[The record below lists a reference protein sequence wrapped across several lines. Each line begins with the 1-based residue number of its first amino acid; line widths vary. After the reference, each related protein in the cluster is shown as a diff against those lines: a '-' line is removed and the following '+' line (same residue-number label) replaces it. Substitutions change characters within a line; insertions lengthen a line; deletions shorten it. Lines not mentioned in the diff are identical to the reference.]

1 MKRFLSVV
9 GAVLLMSAGPASA
22 DVIFTFDGVTFDDGG
37 TLDGTFTTD
46 DALMSLLGYD
56 LTTSGGGLTGFTYTP
71 VTAPLNFSAL
81 PSVLVVETS
90 TNNPILQVTF
100 TSLMATGGL
109 ITLGSAESF
118 EQVGAGHRDVTAG
131 QLTVGTTS
139 VPEPATTS
147 LLAIGAMALLAGLR
161 RRRSG

>member
-9 GAVLLMSAGPASA
+9 GAVLLMAAGPASA
-22 DVIFTFDGVTFDDGG
+22 DVIFTFDGVMFDDGG
-37 TLDGTFTTD
+37 TLDGSFTTD
-46 DALMSLLGYD
+46 DTLMTLLDYN
-56 LTTSGGGLTGFTYTP
+56 LTTSGGTLTGFTYTP
-71 VTAPLNFSAL
+71 LTAPDNFSSL
-81 PSVLVVETS
+81 PSILVVEPL

-109 ITLGSAESF
+109 ITIGTFDSF
-118 EQVGAGHRDVTAG
+118 EQVGADHRDITAG
-131 QLTVGTTS
+131 QVTPGTTS